1 MAAVNTVLFM
11 TSGGAVRPIGMP
23 SGLAT
28 QAGPMQVLPIQQIDR
43 RRLHAPRRLA
53 ASHTAIDAHQRRHM
67 DRQDEP
73 HLSVSQQIRLRNH
86 WRVINTVDGR
96 EASPRCG
103 KHLLAVM
110 VLAS

>member
-53 ASHTAIDAHQRRHM
+53 ASHTAIDAHQ
-67 DRQDEP
+67 DEP